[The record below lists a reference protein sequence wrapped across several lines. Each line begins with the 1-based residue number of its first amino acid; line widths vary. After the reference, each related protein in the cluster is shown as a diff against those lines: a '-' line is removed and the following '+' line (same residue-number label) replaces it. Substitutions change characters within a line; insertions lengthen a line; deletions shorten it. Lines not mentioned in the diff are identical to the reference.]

1 MKLELKFCIFIQ
13 KGKSRKMKIT
23 EIKAERLN
31 KVSYT
36 VKLSGSDGLGR
47 WTGDGVFTI
56 KDGVPFFWMLKKYAE
71 KKRAGQTGKYKDLV
85 FMSESISQ
93 SRLNGE
99 WYYDGFEYSTTHSGT
114 WSIDADAAPEM
125 KFDL

>member
-1 MKLELKFCIFIQ
+1 VKLELKFCIFIQ

-36 VKLSGSDGLGR
+36 VKLNGSDGLGR

>member
-1 MKLELKFCIFIQ
+1 
-13 KGKSRKMKIT
+13 MKIT

-99 WYYDGFEYSTTHSGT
+99 WYYDGFEYSTTHSGI